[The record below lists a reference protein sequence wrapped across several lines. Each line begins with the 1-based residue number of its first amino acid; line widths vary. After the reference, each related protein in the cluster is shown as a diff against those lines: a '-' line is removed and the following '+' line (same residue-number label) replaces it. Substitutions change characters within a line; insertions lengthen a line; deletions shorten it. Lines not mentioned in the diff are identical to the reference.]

1 MIMVFSV
8 QLQWFPASGM
18 YDIWQGGG
26 FSDLLHHLVLPVITL
41 SLVATGV
48 IARLTRTAML
58 EVLRLDFI
66 RTARAKGVSERQVI
80 FRHAFRMALVSV
92 IPVIGIQAGFVFGG
106 AVYIETVFQWP
117 GLGAMLVK
125 AVATRDLFL
134 VQGGVLIA
142 AASYVFINL
151 FADVLQAMLDPRLKS

>member
-1 MIMVFSV
+1 
-8 QLQWFPASGM
+8 M

-92 IPVIGIQAGFVFGG
+92 IPAIGILLALSSAGLSTLKPSFSGRGWVRCWSRPSPH
-106 AVYIETVFQWP
+106 AIYS
-117 GLGAMLVK
+117 LSK
-125 AVATRDLFL
+125 AAC
-134 VQGGVLIA
+134 
-142 AASYVFINL
+142 
-151 FADVLQAMLDPRLKS
+151 

>member
-8 QLQWFPASGM
+8 QLQWFPAS
-18 YDIWQGGG
+18 DVR
-26 FSDLLHHLVLPVITL
+26 HLARRWFQRPIASPCFTCDHFI
-41 SLVATGV
+41 LVATGV

-92 IPVIGIQAGFVFGG
+92 IPAIGIRWLCLRRGC
-106 AVYIETVFQWP
+106 
-117 GLGAMLVK
+117 LH
-125 AVATRDLFL
+125 
-134 VQGGVLIA
+134 
-142 AASYVFINL
+142 
-151 FADVLQAMLDPRLKS
+151 